1 MSLIAILLL
10 NGQLTFGLDLSQSYN
25 TAVFTGHISEDP
37 CPGVSQPPPTYC
49 PEPAPVNNVKP
60 SASARMLYDRSG
72 YYLEYEGDY
81 TFYDFDPLS
90 SELAHNG
97 DLRGRWELGTSTVFE
112 ATELVGYGSSNTV
125 RQLDVMAE
133 GSLGLAASRSRF
145 LLNIGRLA
153 MNTTLGSTTDLA
165 VVGVYSFR
173 RTLDNPDSD
182 IPMFNFDG
190 FEPRFQIGLERSL
203 DDDNAIG
210 VRLEYAHSFRP
221 LEPAGPMFD
230 GDALYE
236 ASAVLTY
243 RHKFSAELAAN
254 LEAGGV
260 VAGPASTANGEA
272 RCEALPEEDRSDC
285 VAAAPTG
292 TYFGPAAGAAL
303 VYTGSYIQARLRYT
317 YGFGGNGVAAASAA
331 FHEVSAEAELQPN
344 PLRPRL
350 TFYGAAEGHLATE
363 VLSDLATQ
371 HRTIEASAGARYYL
385 APWLRLY
392 LAYSWRYQ
400 TITDTPNGEL
410 DRTFKRHIATIGLA
424 ADYAMPRHMN
434 AGQDLDETESS
445 EWWGDVD
452 SAEETERRL
461 QSEENRR
468 RQLGEEDEDEEGGI
482 ERP

>member
-25 TAVFTGHISEDP
+25 TAVFTGDVRDD
-37 CPGVSQPPPTYC
+37 CPGSPAVPTPC

-60 SASARMLYDRSG
+60 GASARLLYDQSA
-72 YYLEYEGDY
+72 YYLEYEGDF
-81 TFYDFDPLS
+81 TFFDFDLQN
-90 SELAHNG
+90 SEAAHNG
-97 DLRGRWELGTSTVFE
+97 DLRARWEIGDSTVFE

-125 RQLDVMAE
+125 RQLDVMSE
-133 GSLGLAASRSRF
+133 GSVGLAASRSRF

-153 MNTTLGSTTDLA
+153 LNTTLGSTTDLA
-165 VVGVYSFR
+165 VVAVYSFR
-173 RTLDNPDSD
+173 RTLDNLETD
-182 IPMFNFDG
+182 IPVFNFDG
-190 FEPRFQIGLERSL
+190 FEPRFQIGLERAL
-203 DDDNAIG
+203 DEDNSIG
-210 VRLEYAHSFRP
+210 VRLEYAQSFRP
-221 LEPAGPMFD
+221 LEAAGPMFD

-243 RHKFSAELAAN
+243 RHRFSSELGAN

-260 VAGPASTANGEA
+260 VAGPANTASEGET
-272 RCEALPEEDRSDC
+272 
-285 VAAAPTG
+285 APVG

-331 FHEVSAEAELQPN
+331 YHEISTEAELQPN
-344 PLRPRL
+344 PLSPRL
-350 TFYGAAEGHLATE
+350 TFYGAAEGYMATE
-363 VLSDLATQ
+363 VLADLATQ
-371 HRTIEASAGARYYL
+371 HKTVEASAGARYYL
-385 APWLRLY
+385 AHWLRLY

-400 TITDTPNGEL
+400 TITDTPNNEL
-410 DRTFKRHIATIGLA
+410 DRTFKRHVVTLGLA
-424 ADYAMPRHMN
+424 ADYAIPRHMN
-434 AGQDLDETESS
+434 AGQDADEAESS

-468 RQLGEEDEDEEGGI
+468 RQLGEDAEDEDDAGAI
-482 ERP
+482 DRD